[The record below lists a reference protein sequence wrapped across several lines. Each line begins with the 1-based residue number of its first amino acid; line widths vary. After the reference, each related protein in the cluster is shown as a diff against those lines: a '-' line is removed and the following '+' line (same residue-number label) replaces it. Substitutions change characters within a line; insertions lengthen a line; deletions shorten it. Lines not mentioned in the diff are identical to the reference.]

1 MKASIEWLKEFSEI
15 DVSGKE
21 LGDILTMTGS
31 KLETIEERGKDIIEK
46 EEVIAQKEEV
56 VAQKEEAVAQK
67 EEEIIKREG
76 KIEQR
81 EKYIKMRE
89 ENINK
94 TKDNFIIGMI
104 KSRIDES
111 TILEI
116 TRIDKKELDKIKE
129 KYNLAVVN

>member
-1 MKASIEWLKEFSEI
+1 MKRKPKRFLPKN
-15 DVSGKE
+15 K
-21 LGDILTMTGS
+21 
-31 KLETIEERGKDIIEK
+31 
-46 EEVIAQKEEV
+46 
-56 VAQKEEAVAQK
+56 
-67 EEEIIKREG
+67 IIKREG

-81 EKYIKMRE
+81 ENYIRMRE

-104 KSRIDES
+104 KSHIDES

-129 KYNLAVVN
+129 KYNLAVVQ